1 MDIVLI
7 ETIEAI
13 TKRTSKLN
21 GTIRMKYVILSLSLL
36 LLFSCAEDKT
46 TAPVISNISN
56 SVSEMPDG
64 TPNTY
69 VRIIAILPNPAG
81 EDDYNEK
88 FRVRTYDNL
97 ITGFDG
103 YYIKDDDGIRWN
115 LTTLEKVRPSDAQEE
130 GFLEYIY
137 TSDKVAQL
145 LNSGD
150 TIYLYSPDDVLI
162 QTVSYGQSKDGE
174 WVYP

>member
-1 MDIVLI
+1 
-7 ETIEAI
+7 
-13 TKRTSKLN
+13 
-21 GTIRMKYVILSLSLL
+21 MKTLLSLTLFL
-36 LLFSCAEDKT
+36 ILFSCAEDKT
-46 TAPVISNISN
+46 TAPIISNISN
-56 SVSEMPDG
+56 LVSEMPEG

-88 FRVRTYDNL
+88 FRIRTYDNL
-97 ITGFDG
+97 ITDFDS

-115 LTTLEKVRPSDAQEE
+115 LDTLYKVRPSDAHEE
-130 GFLEYIY
+130 GFIEYIY

-150 TIYLYSPDDVLI
+150 TVFLYSPEGVLI

-174 WVYP
+174 WVVVE

>member
-1 MDIVLI
+1 MKCLFIAILI
-7 ETIEAI
+7 M
-13 TKRTSKLN
+13 S
-21 GTIRMKYVILSLSLL
+21 
-36 LLFSCAEDKT
+36 LFSCAEDKT

-56 SVSEMPDG
+56 LVSDMPDG

-103 YYIKDDDGIRWN
+103 YYIKDDEGTRWN
-115 LTTLEKVRPSDAQEE
+115 LSTLEKVRPTDAQEE
-130 GFLEYIY
+130 GFLEYVY
-137 TSDKVAQL
+137 TSDKTAQL

-150 TIYLYSPDDVLI
+150 IVYLYSSDDMLL

-174 WVYP
+174 WVVVE